1 MAVNP
6 LSLVVKL
13 AGGNDVPVRLFKR
26 DGSSFYW
33 ARFSLSRLGQQRI
46 GLKTADLRAAK
57 EKAIAAVEL
66 AARPVVETYTLAAAL
81 AEFFA
86 GHGAGV
92 SARTLSGYRT
102 VLKQFGECVGV
113 ETDLSALDTDAA
125 VGLVRNY
132 LKRLSD
138 AGNVA
143 CTLHNHI
150 KVLAVFF
157 REVMLCT
164 GPSGKLRTLW
174 AFNPGV
180 KQRHK
185 LPKISEPK
193 RSQISADDRA
203 ELLQAAPAYACWP
216 AVVLC
221 LGAGLRPAEA
231 CATDW
236 KDVEFFHRPLTED
249 QMKRNHYGSVGAY
262 SYKTK
267 KRRTVPLTAF
277 VANALA
283 GLKGER
289 KGRILSVNKYNAFRS
304 LRAVTKRLKLSG
316 VTLQA
321 MRRTYASE
329 LAAKLPRNVYARIMG
344 HDLATGEK
352 HYIKSLVVLND
363 LDFSAL
369 A

>member
-13 AGGNDVPVRLFKR
+13 PGVDVPVKLFKR
-26 DGSSFYW
+26 AGSSFYW
-33 ARFSLSRLGQQRI
+33 ARFSLRTLGQQRI

-57 EKAIAAVEL
+57 DKAREKVEE
-66 AARPVVETYTLAAAL
+66 ASRPVVETYTLRAAK

-86 GHGAGV
+86 AGGHGAGV
-92 SARTLSGYRT
+92 GARTRSGYHT
-102 VLKQFGECVGV
+102 VLKQFGECAGV
-113 ETDLSALDTDAA
+113 ETDLSALDTDGA
-125 VGLVRNY
+125 VGLVRAY
-132 LKRLSD
+132 LKKLAD
-138 AGNVA
+138 AGHVA

-150 KVLAVFF
+150 KALAVFF
-157 REVMLCT
+157 REVMLAT
-164 GPSGKLRTLW
+164 GPNEKLRTLW
-174 AFNPGV
+174 AFNPGE

-185 LPKISEPK
+185 LPKMSEPK
-193 RSQISADDRA
+193 RSQISPEERA
-203 ELLQAAPAYACWP
+203 ALLAAAPGYACWP

-236 KDVEFFHRPLTED
+236 KDVEFFPRPLSAD
-249 QMKRNHYGSVGAY
+249 QARRNHYGTVGAY

-283 GLKGER
+283 ALPGR
-289 KGRILSVNKYNAFRS
+289 SGRILSVNKYNAFRS
-304 LRAVTKRLKLSG
+304 LRAVKKNASLKG
-316 VTLQA
+316 VTFQA
-321 MRRTYASE
+321 MRRTFASE
-329 LAAKLPRNVYARIMG
+329 LSQKLPRNVYARIMG
-344 HDLATGEK
+344 HDLATGER
-352 HYIKSLVVLND
+352 HYIKSAEALND